1 MRFYYKNL
9 VSIGKKE
16 KWLHSY
22 QKEEILSSFNERG
35 EPVGIA
41 YKNTEGYCDPVPFAA
56 FSNIDKE
63 KKKFR
68 PIVYI
73 CSPFSGDIE
82 GNTLKARKYSR
93 FAVDQGAIPIA
104 PHLLLPQY
112 MDEKTERELAM
123 QMDMVLLAHCLEIWV
138 FGSFISE
145 GMEAEIARAKQKR
158 MTIRYFTEDLKEE
171 EKCS

>member
-1 MRFYYKNL
+1 M
-9 VSIGKKE
+9 
-16 KWLHSY
+16 
-22 QKEEILSSFNERG
+22 
-35 EPVGIA
+35 GIA
-41 YKNTEGYCDPVPFAA
+41 YKNAEGYCDSVPYQAIA
-56 FSNIDKE
+56 NNEKE

-73 CSPFSGDIE
+73 CSPFSEDIE
-82 GNTLKARKYSR
+82 GNTQKARKYSR
-93 FAVDQGAIPIA
+93 FAVDQGAIPLA

-112 MDEKTERELAM
+112 MDEKTERDLAM
-123 QMDMVLLAHCLEIWV
+123 QMDMVFLAHCMEVWV
-138 FGSFISE
+138 FGSFISK